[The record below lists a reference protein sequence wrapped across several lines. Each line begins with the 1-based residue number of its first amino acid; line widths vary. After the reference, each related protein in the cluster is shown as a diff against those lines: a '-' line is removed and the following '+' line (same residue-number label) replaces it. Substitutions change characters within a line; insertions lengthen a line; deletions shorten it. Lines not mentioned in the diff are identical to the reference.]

1 MNGRRTV
8 IAVFTAL
15 LLAPACGGEDDGG
28 ELGAP
33 CVEHEDCADDLV
45 CDIHDDRGSCQ
56 KPHDH

>member
-1 MNGRRTV
+1 MKPRLHLL
-8 IAVFTAL
+8 AVVA

-33 CVEHEDCADDLV
+33 CVESEDCADDLV
-45 CDIHDDRGSCQ
+45 CDVHDDQGSCQ